1 MHDYSLIKGNYAV
14 SELVGGMIL
23 LIIAVSSISAI
34 YLFVF
39 PLPLESDSINVE
51 LAGFVDQEGYAYI
64 KHMGG
69 DYLDNYKVIIKTI
82 NGSIILSETYFSRW
96 KIGDIFD
103 NIPRLNNDSDRVRVM
118 IFSTNNDG
126 MEELI
131 FDGILIGNYVIS
143 DSSPY
148 PYMLVSSLKTNSSDE
163 DLICYNFIIKDLY
176 PNASRFVYN
185 WLVNGFPISDIILT
199 FDVNSSNFTRDYSG
213 NGNDGNVVSAKW
225 TDDGIIGGAYY
236 FDGASDHIS
245 FDNLPN
251 VFNAIYRNHLTISF
265 WLKSDVITDDH
276 RVVFEAAQDS
286 QNFVKIFQYN
296 SQIHFAV
303 RVNKGKKVDNVVRT
317 YNLSS
322 NVWYNIVCTWD
333 AGLDECK
340 IYVDGILYDE
350 SNDGYRQYSIGTED
364 GTMELAHGAAS
375 SRFWLGYIDELQIFS
390 HVLSPEQIFQ
400 SYLSVILGDTDKS
413 VLISEESALEDI
425 WEVIIIPLNCEQDF
439 DSINTNDLQ
448 IINYGGG

>member
-1 MHDYSLIKGNYAV
+1 MRKYYLIKDNHAV
-14 SELVGGMIL
+14 SEVIGGMVLIL
-23 LIIAVSSISAI
+23 IAIASFSAI
-34 YLFVF
+34 YMFVF
-39 PLPLESDSINVE
+39 PLPFESDSINVD
-51 LAGFVDQEGYAYI
+51 LAGLVDNNGNAFI

-69 DYLDNYKVIIKTI
+69 DSLESYRVIVREL
-82 NGSIILSETYFSRW
+82 NGELILSEMYNTRW
-96 KIGDIFD
+96 EIGGIFD
-103 NIPRLNNDSDRVRVM
+103 NIPMLLNESNKVHVM
-118 IFSTNNDG
+118 IFNIYEDG
-126 MEELI
+126 GEELV
-131 FDGILIGNYVIS
+131 FDGILQGNYVINNLN
-143 DSSPY
+143 PY
-148 PYMLVSSLKTNSSDE
+148 PYMLVSSLLTNSSAE

-185 WLVNGFPISDIILT
+185 WLVNGFPIADVILT
-199 FDVNSSNFTRDYSG
+199 FDVNSSNSTRDYSG
-213 NGNDGNVVSAKW
+213 NGNDGEVVSAKW
-225 TDDGIIGGAYY
+225 TNEGIIGGAYY

-350 SNDGYRQYSIGTED
+350 SNDGYRQYSIGTEV

-390 HVLSPEQIFQ
+390 YTLSPEQIFQ
-400 SYLSVILGDTDKS
+400 SYLSAILGDTNKS
-413 VLISEESALEDI
+413 VLISEETSLEDI
-425 WEVIIIPLNCEQDF
+425 WEVIIIPLNSEQDF
-439 DSINTNDLQ
+439 DSINTNDLE